1 MIGAMAGARPKIS
14 ATRLIRRWACSPSYM
29 SRMTVRLTI
38 VAPPALRPW
47 TTRPAS
53 SSSKVGATVQASE
66 PRT

>member
-1 MIGAMAGARPKIS
+1 MIGAMAGARPKIN
-14 ATRLIRRWACSPSYM
+14 ATRLIRRCACSPSYM

-47 TTRPAS
+47 TIRPAI